1 MPKKEEAQVTK
12 PQQAAGWTWLQGQ
25 LEQRDFLYLL
35 SPLFWVYWLHSRFLQ
50 LSLFIQEGKDTI
62 MLELISSCLAQGEG
76 SSLPLVWKTL
86 GGTCVEHSAVAG
98 AGCVIRSEEWVL
110 LWQKP
115 WPYTYS
121 IKLTS
126 AHLPLPPA
134 QWPIFASNPCCSEPG
149 NQSVASGSISQ
160 NYFPHHP
167 SPTTPTIGRKGCP
180 KCDSRENSNCARC
193 DKPWNIMAHEICYVT
208 KVGNFSAR

>member
-76 SSLPLVWKTL
+76 SSLPLV
-86 GGTCVEHSAVAG
+86 
-98 AGCVIRSEEWVL
+98 
-110 LWQKP
+110 
-115 WPYTYS
+115 
-121 IKLTS
+121 
-126 AHLPLPPA
+126 
-134 QWPIFASNPCCSEPG
+134 
-149 NQSVASGSISQ
+149 
-160 NYFPHHP
+160 
-167 SPTTPTIGRKGCP
+167 
-180 KCDSRENSNCARC
+180 
-193 DKPWNIMAHEICYVT
+193 
-208 KVGNFSAR
+208 